1 MTSLVCVAL
10 VLGCPS
16 QGDWWGRDVA
26 LSLER
31 VPAAREAWRQAIRNV
46 SGIERASVQYLI
58 AELPLSDLTLVSP
71 DDLLKNVRLASAA
84 RQATNWAR
92 KIPRD
97 IYLDSVL
104 PHAAITE
111 PRDFMREEF
120 MRKYLQLAK
129 TAKSSGDAALKLN
142 KQLFAD
148 YKVVYNTLRLRTDQ
162 SSRETIAQ
170 GMATCTGLSIMLVEA
185 CRSIGIPARIAG
197 IHTWPGKTGNHTWV
211 EIWDGGWHFIGAAE
225 PDPNGLNH
233 AWFVDQAKTA
243 IEDKPE
249 NAIFA
254 VSYRKT
260 GTYFPLAWNPEAR
273 INAVNVTKR
282 YKAR

>member
-1 MTSLVCVAL
+1 MTSLICAAV
-10 VLGCPS
+10 VLSVPP
-16 QGDWWGRDVA
+16 QGDWWGRDVS
-26 LSLER
+26 LSLAR
-31 VPAAREAWRQAIRNV
+31 APAAREAWQRAIRNV
-46 SGIERASVQYLI
+46 SGNERASVQYLLS
-58 AELPLSDLTLVSP
+58 ELPLSDLTLVAP
-71 DDLLKNVRLASAA
+71 EELLKNVCLAISARNA
-84 RQATNWAR
+84 TDWSQA
-92 KIPRD
+92 IPRD
-97 IYLDSVL
+97 VYLDSVL
-104 PHAAITE
+104 PHNVITE

-120 MRKYLQLAK
+120 MRRYLPLAK
-129 TAKSSGDAALKLN
+129 ASKSAGEAALKLN
-142 KQLFAD
+142 KQLFTD

-185 CRSIGIPARIAG
+185 CRSTGIPARIAG

-211 EIWDGGWHFIGAAE
+211 EIWDGEWHFIGAAE

-243 IEDKPE
+243 NEDKPE

-282 YKAR
+282 YTAR